1 MTTKKSLM
9 KKAREDDV
17 TRDFWNG
24 LHDETRKPENIEQV
38 ENNNCSDFLSIDKRI
53 LFTAICISLFIV

>member
-1 MTTKKSLM
+1 M

-53 LFTAICISLFIV
+53 LFIAICISLFIV